1 MKFNTGSH
9 GVQSKAILDC
19 DVTTVKFVLP
29 HSKDM
34 ATCSYSEFVGGC
46 CGPSSGN
53 PANIQC
59 VALGKCTKD
68 VRGHLKSFKVRDSCV
83 NTEASLLLARAGNFL
98 LLVNI
103 CNKGVIHSSLNLFCC
118 LIHIELNL
126 YPGSHILKGIRKILK
141 TCHAIC

>member
-1 MKFNTGSH
+1 MCLITSLHKLLHSIPLQWGKDEDIPIITTDNRSPMKFNTASYGEY
-9 GVQSKAILDC
+9 SKTMLDC

-59 VALGKCTKD
+59 VTLGKCNKD
-68 VRGHLKSFKVRDSCV
+68 VSGHLKSYKVRDSCV
-83 NTEASLLLARAGNFL
+83 DTEASLLLARAGNF
-98 LLVNI
+98 
-103 CNKGVIHSSLNLFCC
+103 
-118 LIHIELNL
+118 
-126 YPGSHILKGIRKILK
+126 ILPVM
-141 TCHAIC
+141 